1 MRELLAFFG
10 LSVPIKY
17 VDQFGMEGVYFKPKF
32 ILGCWNLKENITI
45 HRIYNV
51 I

>member
-17 VDQFGMEGVYFKPKF
+17 VDQFGMEGVFFYYTLMHMSYTNMILPLQLKF
-32 ILGCWNLKENITI
+32 
-45 HRIYNV
+45 
-51 I
+51 